1 MIIYPIQFS
10 TYRPKDY
17 SKVLG
22 SRKKKK
28 LRSCSSIA
36 SKKKKEL
43 KSSKPSRIRGGPYLI
58 DPRRNINIA
67 LLPNYAVGKSYNGN

>member
-1 MIIYPIQFS
+1 MIIYPIQLC
-10 TYRPKDY
+10 TYRPQDY

-22 SRKKKK
+22 SRKKKN

-36 SKKKKEL
+36 SKKKKNL
-43 KSSKPSRIRGGPYLI
+43 NQVSSQEYGAVPSH
-58 DPRRNINIA
+58 IA